1 MLLVKQVYCHLR
13 QVGMIT
19 PAGGSLFASKMLA
32 LSNSGLPLRSE
43 DQSFGSW
50 VPTFKPSLKSDQSV
64 IEILDVHILED
75 DSPFF
80 MIHSTDHESLLLFDA
95 DLDPSRG
102 LDPAG
107 NCRK

>member
-1 MLLVKQVYCHLR
+1 
-13 QVGMIT
+13 MIT
-19 PAGGSLFASKMLA
+19 PSGRSGFASKMLA
-32 LSNSGLPLRSE
+32 MSISGSPLRSE
-43 DQSFGSW
+43 DQPFRSW
-50 VPTFKPSLKSDQSV
+50 VPTFEPSLQSDQCV